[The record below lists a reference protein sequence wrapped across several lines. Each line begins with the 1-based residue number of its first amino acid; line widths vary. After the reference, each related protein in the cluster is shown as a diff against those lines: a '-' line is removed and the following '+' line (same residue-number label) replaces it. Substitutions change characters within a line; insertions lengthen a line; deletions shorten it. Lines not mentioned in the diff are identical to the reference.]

1 MSPQLISSFYIS
13 RFAKDVSSPVTDLQA
28 YRAGLV
34 DENGNIIG
42 SESSID
48 PYEYFVIKLKKIFS
62 QLPMGT
68 TKMSLNS
75 FLSALKLFTEEA
87 SWYGIDKTEMT
98 MFLEGYLA
106 SQGDG
111 ELSHISLLE
120 DMGSGGGAGAIGVP
134 AEAPGA
140 NTGGV
145 SGYDPVM
152 GQMQRRKAPVTD
164 STQMFEVDPD
174 EYLGFK
180 SAKAWKYVPEGPT
193 RNYLQRY
200 QRRNPEGKMAIKNS
214 ETGEIHWLNL
224 KTKSLIEDLNLYI
237 LDILNESAAL
247 VKAYN
252 DSDNIGDDQEN
263 VATLTDEEE
272 EMKPVDISGKELKTT
287 AEIIQQRYEEEKET
301 ESKGRPQ
308 PYLKAGTAEKYATG
322 VEFERSTSVL
332 RDLIKRLGP
341 RGEELARD
349 WHGKMRR
356 SAKKP
361 ITAHAEPDYYGLAD
375 IKELEDSDKIIVPF
389 DAKNIKA
396 RGQKNIDPLEFFK
409 DIRVGGVEGFPL
421 INGIPAHIAREIAK
435 KSGDTEEASRIRRE
449 VLDPFYS
456 DREVQDRLVKHFMSQ
471 NFPEDS
477 NTQYRLASRKG
488 RELIPIGMPDVE
500 ELVKRGISL
509 RTTRGGKQP
518 VEKSQLGVQSK
529 GDFGS
534 MVSERPGPLL
544 ALSPEQQRE
553 VEAMNPDMKKFG
565 EWLRT
570 S

>member
-145 SGYDPVM
+145 SGFDPVM

-174 EYLGFK
+174 EYMGFK

-214 ETGEIHWLNL
+214 QTGEIHWLNL
-224 KTKSLIEDLNLYI
+224 KQKSLGESLQESLNDATREFVNKVAGPNIVTPPEVDINPKTGKPKRGSRAQRVGYLFSGLSDLEAGADPVTTVDTLSQFAQSEVSASGMDTMCYDDKTGLFVPCDIKTHTTTPFGHIGRVDMDKIKGLEQLDDTVQQAIRDGNITEREKEKIRNASKALSSTPKNQESLANLLAAKLSSPYKYQRG
-237 LDILNESAAL
+237 DSTVSAPTDWF
-247 VKAYN
+247 VFPGISNKPYN
-252 DSDNIGDDQEN
+252 FGG
-263 VATLTDEEE
+263 VATIPS
-272 EMKPVDISGKELKTT
+272 KNVKNFAKTG
-287 AEIIQQRYEEEKET
+287 AR
-301 ESKGRPQ
+301 
-308 PYLKAGTAEKYATG
+308 A
-322 VEFERSTSVL
+322 VL
-332 RDLIKRLGP
+332 SP
-341 RGEELARD
+341 RFGQNRIE
-349 WHGKMRR
+349 W
-356 SAKKP
+356 
-361 ITAHAEPDYYGLAD
+361 
-375 IKELEDSDKIIVPF
+375 
-389 DAKNIKA
+389 KA
-396 RGQKNIDPLEFFK
+396 RGRDISSETAAEQLLQSGSRLTNLE
-409 DIRVGGVEGFPL
+409 P
-421 INGIPAHIAREIAK
+421 IAK
-435 KSGDTEEASRIRRE
+435 MIEQYSN
-449 VLDPFYS
+449 DP
-456 DREVQDRLVKHFMSQ
+456 RLVRYLQ
-471 NFPEDS
+471 DY
-477 NTQYRLASRKG
+477 YRMMR
-488 RELIPIGMPDVE
+488 R
-500 ELVKRGISL
+500 
-509 RTTRGGKQP
+509 
-518 VEKSQLGVQSK
+518 
-529 GDFGS
+529 
-534 MVSERPGPLL
+534 
-544 ALSPEQQRE
+544 
-553 VEAMNPDMKKFG
+553 
-565 EWLRT
+565 
-570 S
+570 